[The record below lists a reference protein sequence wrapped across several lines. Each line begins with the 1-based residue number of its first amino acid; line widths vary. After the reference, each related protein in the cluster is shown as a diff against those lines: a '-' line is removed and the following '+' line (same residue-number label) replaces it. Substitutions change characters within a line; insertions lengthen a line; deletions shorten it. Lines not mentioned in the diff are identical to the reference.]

1 MDDLGFHDALAMLDW
16 QMELGADEAILD
28 APVDRFALA
37 DQMPVAVAPRPAAA
51 SRMPAPATE
60 APQPAEVAPAI
71 DAVALAEAA
80 AAAAQDLPA
89 LRAAIEGFGHCP
101 LRDTATRLVFADGL
115 AGARVMIVGEAPGRD
130 EEQQG
135 KPFVGQAGQ
144 LLDKML
150 AAIGLDRAASDPA
163 QAVYIA
169 NVVPWRPPQNRR
181 PEADELAMMAPF
193 MRRHIALAAPD
204 LVVLMGNAACEAL
217 IGQTGITRLRGE
229 WVTLDGRPTLPMLH
243 PAYLLRRSQDKA
255 LAWADLLSLKARL
268 RGPS

>member
-37 DQMPVAVAPRPAAA
+37 DQMPDAAPRAVPPKIAAPAAA
-51 SRMPAPATE
+51 MPLDAP
-60 APQPAEVAPAI
+60 PAMPAI

-80 AAAAQDLPA
+80 AAAAQDLPG
-89 LRAAIEGFGHCP
+89 LRAAMEDFGHCP
-101 LRDTATRLVFADGL
+101 LRETATRLVFADGL

-229 WVTLDGRPTLPMLH
+229 WVTCDGRPTLPMLH
-243 PAYLLRRSQDKA
+243 PAYLLRRPQDKA